1 VAAPAV
7 AAAPVSKAV
16 AATIHGRAVPAV
28 AVAAAPA
35 VAAAIHRG
43 AISTV
48 AAAPAVA
55 AAATAPVA
63 EAVAAPVAEA
73 VAAPVTEAATAP
85 VAEAATAPVAEAAT
99 PAVAGRTIFAPRGA
113 ICRPLRLDFP
123 LALALLLSNGV
134 HFGPLRIALQQ
145 WHARA
150 HDQHASLA
158 RTDSTHISASS

>member
-35 VAAAIHRG
+35 VAAGIHRG

-63 EAVAAPVAEA
+63 EEREIGCNSREAESDMGT
-73 VAAPVTEAATAP
+73 VTGLT
-85 VAEAATAPVAEAAT
+85 VV
-99 PAVAGRTIFAPRGA
+99 
-113 ICRPLRLDFP
+113 D
-123 LALALLLSNGV
+123 ALEGKSVVGTV
-134 HFGPLRIALQQ
+134 TG
-145 WHARA
+145 
-150 HDQHASLA
+150 
-158 RTDSTHISASS
+158 